1 MLWINGNCILNGF
14 DFLWF
19 LDGKVKCEGKKRK
32 VVEEKR
38 IKKMVLIDLYLFVD
52 NVLELKF
59 LFMCGV
65 VVY

>member
-1 MLWINGNCILNGF
+1 MW
-14 DFLWF
+14 
-19 LDGKVKCEGKKRK
+19 GKIRK